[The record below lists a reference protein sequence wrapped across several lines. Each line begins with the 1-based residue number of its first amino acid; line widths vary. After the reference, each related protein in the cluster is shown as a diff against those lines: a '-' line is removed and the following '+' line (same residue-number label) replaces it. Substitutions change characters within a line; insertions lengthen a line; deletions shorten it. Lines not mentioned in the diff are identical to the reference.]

1 MKYELLYHERVL
13 RSVANST
20 RQDAQDFLKLAA
32 KVPVKTE
39 IQLYDLNDVNH
50 ALDDLK
56 HSRIRGAGVV
66 RI

>member
-1 MKYELLYHERVL
+1 
-13 RSVANST
+13 VANST
-20 RQDAQDFLKLAA
+20 RQDARDFLQLAA

-39 IQLYDLNDVNH
+39 IQLYDLSDVND